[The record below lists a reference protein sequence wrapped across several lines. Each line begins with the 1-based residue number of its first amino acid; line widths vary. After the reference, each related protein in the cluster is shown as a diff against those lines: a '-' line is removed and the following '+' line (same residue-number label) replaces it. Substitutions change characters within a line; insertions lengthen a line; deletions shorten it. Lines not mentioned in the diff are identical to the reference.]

1 MKSADDKRTPTRPKL
16 DSKYADDVVDAALR
30 EDLGP
35 GDITADSIF
44 SENAQCDAAI
54 KAKAEGIIAGLPL
67 AKRVFR
73 RLDAEAEWIEL
84 KREGNGVEPGEMVA
98 RISGRARA
106 VLSGERTALNFISR
120 LSGIATLTHRF
131 VTAVSGLPV
140 KILDTRKTVPGMRA
154 LDKYGVTVGG
164 GTNHRFGLFDG
175 VLIKDNH
182 IALAGGIENAVS
194 KLRKNLK
201 RGMPIEVETTTLEE
215 VSEALSAGADIIML
229 DNMDLRTISKAVDL
243 IRGRALVEVSG
254 GVSLENVREV
264 AETGVQLISVGSLTH
279 SAPALDVSM
288 DML

>member
-1 MKSADDKRTPTRPKL
+1 L

-201 RGMPIEVETTTLEE
+201 RGMPIEVETTTLE
-215 VSEALSAGADIIML
+215 
-229 DNMDLRTISKAVDL
+229 
-243 IRGRALVEVSG
+243 
-254 GVSLENVREV
+254 
-264 AETGVQLISVGSLTH
+264 
-279 SAPALDVSM
+279 
-288 DML
+288 